1 MNKQISVI
9 FKFENIIF
17 SDTKQKLIFLC
28 FMRFRSFLKSLVVKG
43 VVPPPLLV
51 IRLLKKLYVCS
62 LLNHFTV
69 SYMSSHTSHERARL
83 HVKKPSQSSTLVNY
97 ELLIVSLYVV

>member
-43 VVPPPLLV
+43 VVPPPPLSDPTTEK
-51 IRLLKKLYVCS
+51 IVCVF
-62 LLNHFTV
+62 FTKPF
-69 SYMSSHTSHERARL
+69 YRKL
-83 HVKKPSQSSTLVNY
+83 HVISYKS
-97 ELLIVSLYVV
+97 